1 MKSFRIEA
9 EKSSPRSL
17 AGFIFYVEANTSTEA
32 RKLAEEALI
41 HQHGRVGFT
50 ITSIRNQ
57 ANYRPKLF

>member
-9 EKSSPRSL
+9 EKSSPKSL
-17 AGFIFYVEANTSTEA
+17 AGFIFHVDANTSKEA
-32 RKLAEEALI
+32 RVLAEKVIVE
-41 HQHGRVGFT
+41 QYGRVGFT